1 MKVFTKTIIVTQDD
15 LDELNHV
22 NNVRYVHWVNDIAKA
37 QWLNNATQSLLENNF
52 WVLLT
57 HNIEYKAS
65 AFLGEE
71 LLLKTY
77 VTKALGVTSTRIVE
91 IYNNNT
97 NILLVKSETNWCFMS
112 TTTKKPARITNDVV
126 NIFC

>member
-1 MKVFTKTIIVTQDD
+1 MKVFTKTIIVTRDD

-77 VTKALGVTSTRIVE
+77 VTKASGVTSTRIVE

-97 NILLVKSETNWCFMS
+97 NILLAKSETNWCFMS